1 MIFYSDQI
9 YAVSGLCRLFV
20 ENFFRG
26 FTVFSEERT
35 SCFFSDI
42 CTLFNWLFLEAANF
56 LKLFEGHP
64 ALAKMSELAAFPPGE
79 KIRLN
84 GIFGSARSILA
95 ASIFKKTGKNI
106 LLLLPEKE
114 DAAYFYDDLVSLGLE
129 ENTLF
134 FPSSFKRSVQ
144 FGQPDQENMML
155 RTEALTKI
163 SPAASGHI
171 VLTYPEGLVEK
182 VPSGEILQT
191 NTLVIS
197 KGDRISI
204 EFINEFLYEYGF
216 DRVDFVSEPGQF
228 AIRGSIVDIFSYA
241 SEDPYRLDFFGNEV
255 ESLRSFE
262 IDTQESK
269 HSHEKV
275 ILVPDIQRLDKGES
289 RISLL
294 EFMAADTLCIPV
306 NTRLLCDRLDE
317 IVNHTGDNSREGEVV
332 DPSSLLSGKELVI
345 LLKERNC
352 AESGGGELFGYGN
365 AIGFNLSKQPVFSKN
380 FNLLG
385 GNLQDYSDRG
395 YRILLL
401 ASQEKQAERLRD
413 IFSEIRQKVTFE
425 AIRFS
430 LYEGFIDHD
439 LRLCCYTDHQVFE
452 RYHRYRLRTRKP
464 QREAITLKEL
474 NKLYPG
480 DFVVHVDHGI
490 GKFAGLVKTEVNGK
504 LQEAIRLVYKDNDS
518 LLVSIHSLHRISKY
532 KGKDGAAPSLHKLGS
547 GAWQNLKSRTKSK
560 VKDIARELI
569 ALYARRRE
577 EKGFAF
583 SPDSYLQTELEASFM
598 YEDTP
603 DQEKATL
610 AVKGDMEKEVP
621 MDRLVCGD
629 VGFGKTEVAIRAA
642 FKAVADS
649 KQVAV
654 LVPTTILALQHYKTF
669 SERLADF
676 PVRVDYISRFR
687 STAEIREILKQLK
700 EGKVDILIGTHRL
713 VSQDVQFRDLGLMIV
728 DEEQK
733 FGVAVKEKLKR
744 MKVNL
749 DTLSLTATPIPR
761 TLQFSLM
768 GARDLSI
775 IQTPPP
781 NRYPIVTE
789 VHGFNEQLIRD
800 AILYEVGRNGQL
812 FFIHNRVQ
820 NIHEVE
826 ETLRRIVPGVKT
838 VVAHGQMDGHTLEK
852 VMIDFVAGR
861 FDMLISTTII
871 ESGVDISNVN
881 TMIINQAQNFGLS
894 DLHQLRGRVGRSN
907 KKAFCYLIT
916 PPLASLTPE
925 SRRRMKAIEEFSDLG
940 SGFNISMQDLDIRGA
955 GNLLGAE
962 QSGFVADIG
971 FETYHRILNEAVE
984 ELKTEEFS
992 ELFRDEQNEQGT
1004 NQAVNYVKDCQI
1016 DTDLELLFPESYI
1029 PATAERMLLYRE
1041 LDNLENEKHLLKFE
1055 KSLTD
1060 RFGKIPPESV
1070 GLLDIVRLRWM
1081 AIRLG
1086 MEKIVLKNGN
1096 MICYFPGDSQ
1106 SAYFQSPVF
1115 GKILQYMQAQPRKCR
1130 MKEDGKLTLTFL
1142 TVLGTGEA
1150 VALLDE
1156 IG

>member
-1 MIFYSDQI
+1 MATFFFFYD
-9 YAVSGLCRLFV
+9 L
-20 ENFFRG
+20 
-26 FTVFSEERT
+26 
-35 SCFFSDI
+35 
-42 CTLFNWLFLEAANF
+42 CTLINKFFLQAAIF

-64 ALAKMSELAAFPPGE
+64 GLSLMLKMVDASPGE
-79 KIRLN
+79 KIRLK
-84 GIFGSARSILA
+84 GIFGSVRSILV
-95 ASIFKKTGKNI
+95 ASIFRKAGKNI
-106 LLLLPEKE
+106 LVVLPEKE

-134 FPSSFKRSVQ
+134 FPSSFRRSVQ
-144 FGQPDQENMML
+144 FGQQDQENLML

-163 SPAASGHI
+163 SAPSSTHI

-182 VPSGEILQT
+182 VPSGEVLQT

-197 KGDRISI
+197 KGEKISI

-241 SEDPYRLDFFGNEV
+241 NEDPFRLDFFGNEV

-262 IDTQESK
+262 IDTQESIRY
-269 HSHEKV
+269 HDRV
-275 ILVPDIQRLDKGES
+275 ILVPDIQRLDKDS
-289 RISLL
+289 PRVSLM
-294 EFMAADTLCIPV
+294 EFMVADTLCFPV
-306 NTRLLCDRLDE
+306 NTRLICDRLDE
-317 IVNHTGDNSREGEVV
+317 IILHTGEKTPDGEAV
-332 DPSSLLSGKELVI
+332 DPAALLSGKALESFLM
-345 LLKERNC
+345 ERNC
-352 AESGGGELFGYGN
+352 VESGGGELFSAGN
-365 AIGFNLSKQPVFSKN
+365 VISFNLSKQPVFSKN

-385 GNLQDYSDRG
+385 ENLQDYFNRG

-401 ASQEKQAERLRD
+401 SAQEKQAERLRD
-413 IFSEIRQKVTFE
+413 IFREVRQKVTFE

-430 LYEGFIDHD
+430 LHEGFIDHD
-439 LRLCCYTDHQVFE
+439 LQLCCYTDHQVFE
-452 RYHRYRLRTRKP
+452 RYQRYRLRTRKP

-474 NKLYPG
+474 NKLNPG
-480 DFVVHVDHGI
+480 DYVVHVDHGI

-504 LQEAIRLVYKDNDS
+504 IQEAVRLVYKDNDS
-518 LLVSIHSLHRISKY
+518 LLISIHSLHRISKY
-532 KGKDGAAPSLHKLGS
+532 QGKDGASPTLHKLGS
-547 GAWQNLKSRTKSK
+547 GVWQNLKTRTKSK

-610 AVKGDMEKEVP
+610 TVKEDMEKEVP

-687 STAEIREILKQLK
+687 SAGEIREILKQLK
-700 EGKVDILIGTHRL
+700 EGKIDILIGTHRL
-713 VSQDVQFRDLGLMIV
+713 VSQDVQFKDLGLMIV

-733 FGVAVKEKLKR
+733 FGVAVKEKLKK
-744 MKVNL
+744 MKMNL

-781 NRYPIVTE
+781 NRYPIITE

-800 AILYEVGRNGQL
+800 ATLYEVGRNGQL

-820 NIHEVE
+820 NIREVE
-826 ETLRRIVPGVKT
+826 DTIRRIVPGVKT
-838 VVAHGQMDGHTLEK
+838 VVAHGQMDGRTLEK
-852 VMIDFVAGR
+852 VMIDFIAGR
-861 FDMLISTTII
+861 YDVLISTTII
-871 ESGVDISNVN
+871 ESGVDIPNVN

-916 PPLASLTPE
+916 PPLVSLTPE
-925 SRRRMKAIEEFSDLG
+925 SRRRLKAIEEFSDLG

-962 QSGFVADIG
+962 QSGFIADIG
-971 FETYHRILNEAVE
+971 FETYHRILNEAVA
-984 ELKTEEFS
+984 ELKSEEFS
-992 ELFRDEQNEQGT
+992 ELFGHERDEQGT
-1004 NQAVNYVKDCQI
+1004 GQDRNFVKDCQI
-1016 DTDLELLFPESYI
+1016 DSDLELLFPESYI
-1029 PATAERMLLYRE
+1029 PSPAERMLLYRE
-1041 LDNLENEKHLLKFE
+1041 LDNQGNERQLQKFE
-1055 KSLTD
+1055 NSLID

-1070 GLLDIVRLRWM
+1070 GLLDIVRLRWL

-1086 MEKIVLKNGN
+1086 MEKVVLKNEN
-1096 MICYFPGDSQ
+1096 MICYFPGDQQ
-1106 SAYFQSPVF
+1106 SGYFQSSIF
-1115 GKILQYMQAQPRKCR
+1115 GKILQYVQAQPRKCR

-1142 TVLGTGEA
+1142 TVLNTGEA
-1150 VALLDE
+1150 VALLGE
-1156 IG
+1156 MG

>member
-1 MIFYSDQI
+1 M
-9 YAVSGLCRLFV
+9 
-20 ENFFRG
+20 
-26 FTVFSEERT
+26 
-35 SCFFSDI
+35 
-42 CTLFNWLFLEAANF
+42 EAANF

-64 ALAKMSELAAFPPGE
+64 GLSTMWKMMDAPPGE
-79 KIRLN
+79 KIRLQ
-84 GIFGSARSILA
+84 GIFGSARSILVA
-95 ASIFKKTGKNI
+95 TLFRQSGKNI
-106 LLLLPEKE
+106 LVILPEKE
-114 DAAYFYDDLVSLGLE
+114 EAAYFYDDLVSLGLE
-129 ENTLF
+129 DRTLF

-144 FGQPDQENMML
+144 FGQPDQENLML
-155 RTEALTKI
+155 RTEALSKI
-163 SPAASGHI
+163 SAPSTCHI
-171 VLTYPEGLVEK
+171 VVSFPEGLVEK
-182 VPSGEILQT
+182 VPPGETLKS
-191 NTLVIS
+191 NTLTIS
-197 KGDRISI
+197 KGERISI

-216 DRVDFVSEPGQF
+216 ERVDFVSEPGQF

-241 SEDPYRLDFFGNEV
+241 SEDPFRLDFFGNEV
-255 ESLRSFE
+255 DSLRSFE

-269 HSHEKV
+269 QYYDRIV
-275 ILVPDIQRLDKGES
+275 LVPDIQRHDRDGSWVSLMEFMAPDTLCFPVNGRLIGDRLNEIITYTGEQTPEGEEVNRANLLDGEAFQ
-289 RISLL
+289 SLL
-294 EFMAADTLCIPV
+294 E
-306 NTRLLCDRLDE
+306 
-317 IVNHTGDNSREGEVV
+317 
-332 DPSSLLSGKELVI
+332 
-345 LLKERNC
+345 ERNC
-352 AESGGGELFGYGN
+352 AESGGGELFSAEN
-365 AIGFNLSKQPVFSKN
+365 SISFNLSKQPVFSKN

-385 GNLQDYSDRG
+385 ENMQDYSDRG

-401 ASQEKQAERLRD
+401 SPQEKQAERLRE
-413 IFSEIRQKVTFE
+413 IFREIRRKVTFE
-425 AIRFS
+425 AISFS
-430 LYEGFIDHD
+430 LNEGFIDHD
-439 LRLCCYTDHQVFE
+439 LQLCCYTDHQVFE

-474 NKLYPG
+474 NKLFPG
-480 DFVVHVDHGI
+480 DYVVHVDHGI

-504 LQEAIRLVYKDNDS
+504 LQEAIRLVYRDNDS

-532 KGKDGAAPSLHKLGS
+532 QGKDGAAPQLHKLGS
-547 GAWQNLKSRTKSK
+547 GAWQNLKNRTKSK

-577 EKGFAF
+577 EKGFVY

-610 AVKGDMEKEVP
+610 AVKEDMEKEIP

-642 FKAVADS
+642 FKAVTDS

-654 LVPTTILALQHYKTF
+654 LVPTTVLALQHYRTF
-669 SERLADF
+669 SDRLADF

-687 STAEIREILKQLK
+687 SAGKIREILKQLK

-713 VSQDVQFRDLGLMIV
+713 VSQDVQFKDLGLMIV

-781 NRYPIVTE
+781 NRYPIQTE
-789 VHGFNEQLIRD
+789 IHGFNEQLIRD
-800 AILYEVGRNGQL
+800 AILYEVGRNGQI

-820 NIHEVE
+820 NILEVE
-826 ETLRRIVPGVKT
+826 EAVKRIVPGVRT
-838 VVAHGQMDGHTLEK
+838 VTAHGQMEGHSLEK
-852 VMIDFVAGR
+852 VIIDFIAGR
-861 FDMLISTTII
+861 YDVLISTTII
-871 ESGVDISNVN
+871 ESGVDIPNVN

-925 SRRRMKAIEEFSDLG
+925 SRRRLKAIEEFSDLG

-962 QSGFVADIG
+962 QSGFIADIG

-984 ELKTEEFS
+984 ELKSEEFS
-992 ELFRDEQNEQGT
+992 GLFGQEHDDQGSGKKRR
-1004 NQAVNYVKDCQI
+1004 YVKDCQI
-1016 DTDLELLFPESYI
+1016 DTDLELLFPEHYI
-1029 PATAERMLLYRE
+1029 PSTAERMLLYRE
-1041 LDNLENEKHLLKFE
+1041 LDTLENESQLRKFE

-1070 GLLDIVRLRWM
+1070 GLMDIVRLRWE

-1086 MEKIVLKNGN
+1086 MEKVVLKNGN
-1096 MICYFPGDSQ
+1096 MICYFPGDQQ
-1106 SAYFQSPVF
+1106 SDYYQSPIF
-1115 GKILQYMQAQPRKCR
+1115 GKILQFVQNHPRKCR
-1130 MKEDGKLTLTFL
+1130 MKEDGKLTLTFM
-1142 TVLGTGEA
+1142 TVLQTGEA
-1150 VALLDE
+1150 VALLGE
-1156 IG
+1156 IS